1 VATKTACPFC
11 FTSVDSS
18 NLWFQCSGRGNKDC
32 PVATDDARKKLTGNA
47 TPSYPTFEGPK
58 GRGVTSATCP
68 KCGGEAMRRACPA
81 CHTAL
86 PIDFVG
92 TVNPMIGLVGSKGSG
107 KTVLMT
113 VLVKQLREQIA
124 ARFNADIRIA
134 TDNPDGQQG
143 IAAYR
148 RQREVP
154 LFGTERDLPAKTDR
168 FSQRQYATPIV
179 LRWRAKKPT
188 MLALIDSAGED
199 LGDETSV
206 HTLNYLMACEYLI
219 ITLDPFSL
227 PSARARISLP
237 REAQQVD
244 DEVPID
250 VVANITAYL
259 RTYHKVATKKKV
271 KIPIA
276 IVFTKIDAFYPT
288 MDPGNPI
295 MASESQMPAYDETD
309 GLEVHEQM
317 RALLT
322 EWDASALDRHLEQNY
337 ENYRY
342 FAVSALGAEPEYA
355 SAKVAAGGVRPHR
368 VQDPV
373 LWLMAKAGTVKSV
386 KTVKTS

>member
-11 FTSVDSS
+11 FTIIDSS
-18 NLWFQCSGRGNKDC
+18 SLWFQCSGRGNADC
-32 PVATDDARKKLTGNA
+32 KPDEDSDRERARLTGNR
-47 TPSYPTFEGPK
+47 TPTFPTFPAPK
-58 GRGVTSATCP
+58 GRGPALCP
-68 KCGGEAMRRACPA
+68 TCGGEARRRACPA
-81 CHTAL
+81 CRTAL

-113 VLVKQLREQIA
+113 VLVKQLREQVA

-143 IAAYR
+143 IATYR
-148 RQREVP
+148 KQREVP
-154 LFGTERDLPAKTDR
+154 LFGDLRKLPEKNDR
-168 FSQRQYATPIV
+168 YGSSLRQYATPIV

-199 LGDETSV
+199 LGDEAST
-206 HTLNYLMACEYLI
+206 HTLRYLEACEYLI

-227 PSARARISLP
+227 PSARARINLP
-237 REAQQVD
+237 EEAKQVD

-250 VVANITAYL
+250 VVANITSFL
-259 RTYHKVATKKKV
+259 RTYRKVATNRKIKV
-271 KIPIA
+271 PVA

-288 MDPGNPI
+288 LDPGNPI
-295 MASESQMPAYDETD
+295 MASASAGPAYDETD
-309 GLEVHEQM
+309 GQQVHEQM

-322 EWDASALDRHLEQNY
+322 EWDAGALDRHLEQNY

-342 FAVSALGAEPEYA
+342 FAVSSLGAEPDYA
-355 SAKVAAGGVRPHR
+355 RSRVAAGGVRPHR

-373 LWLMAKAGTVKSV
+373 LWLMSKAGTVKSV
-386 KTVKTS
+386 KSS

>member
-1 VATKTACPFC
+1 VATRTACPFC
-11 FTSVDSS
+11 FTIIDSS
-18 NLWFQCSGRGNKDC
+18 SLWFQCSGRGNKEC
-32 PVATDDARKKLTGNA
+32 TIATDDERKRLTGNA
-47 TPSYPTFEGPK
+47 APSYPSFAPPR

-68 KCGGEAMRRACPA
+68 VCGGTAMRRACSA

-113 VLVKQLREQIA
+113 VLVKQLRQQIA

-154 LFGTERDLPAKTDR
+154 LYGEDRDLPAKTNR

-179 LRWRAKKPT
+179 LRWRARKPT

-199 LGDETSV
+199 LSDETST
-206 HTLNYLMACEYLI
+206 HTLQYLKACEYLI
-219 ITLDPFSL
+219 ITLDPFAL
-227 PSARARISLP
+227 PSARARINLP
-237 REAQQVD
+237 KDAQQVD

-250 VVANITAYL
+250 VVANITSFL
-259 RTYHKVATKKKV
+259 RTYHGVAANKKIKLSV
-271 KIPIA
+271 A
-276 IVFTKIDAFYPT
+276 IVFTKIDAFYPVL
-288 MDPGNPI
+288 DPGNPI
-295 MASESQMPAYDETD
+295 MAAAPALPAYDEID
-309 GLEVHEQM
+309 GQQVHEQM
-317 RALLT
+317 RALLFD
-322 EWDASALDRHLEQNY
+322 WDASSLDRLLEQNY
-337 ENYRY
+337 QNYRY
-342 FAVSALGAEPEYA
+342 FAVSALGGEAEYA
-355 SAKVAAGGVRPHR
+355 EAKVAAGGVRPHR

-373 LWLMAKAGTVKSV
+373 LWLMSMAGTVKSV
-386 KTVKTS
+386 KTS

>member
-1 VATKTACPFC
+1 MATITACPFC
-11 FTSVDSS
+11 FTSIDSS

-32 PVATDDARKKLTGNA
+32 LIATDDARKKLTGNA
-47 TPSYPTFEGPK
+47 TPSYPTFQPPK

-68 KCGGEAMRRACPA
+68 NCGGEAMRRACPK
-81 CHTAL
+81 CRTVL

-113 VLVKQLREQIA
+113 VLVKQMREQIA

-134 TDNPDGQQG
+134 IDNPDGQQG

-154 LFGTERDLPAKTDR
+154 LFGADRDLPAKTDR

-199 LGDETSV
+199 LGDEAST
-206 HTLNYLMACEYLI
+206 HTLNYLESCEYLI

-227 PSARARISLP
+227 PSARARINLP
-237 REAQQVD
+237 KEAQQVD

-250 VVANITAYL
+250 VVANITGYL
-259 RTYHKVATKKKV
+259 RTYHKVAPKKRI
-271 KIPIA
+271 KIPVA

-288 MDPGNPI
+288 LDPGNPI
-295 MASESQMPAYDETD
+295 VASASSAPAYDETD
-309 GLEVHEQM
+309 GLQVHEQM

-355 SAKVAAGGVRPHR
+355 SAKVAASGVRPHR

-373 LWLMAKAGTVKSV
+373 LWLMSKAGTVKSV
-386 KTVKTS
+386 KSS

>member
-1 VATKTACPFC
+1 LATKTACPFC
-11 FTSVDSS
+11 FTIIDSS
-18 NLWFQCSGRGNKDC
+18 GLWFQCSGRGNKDC
-32 PVATDDARKKLTGNA
+32 TIGTDDARIRLTGNA
-47 TPSYPTFEGPK
+47 IPSYPTFAPPS
-58 GRGVTSATCP
+58 GRGVTSATCAA
-68 KCGGEAMRRACPA
+68 CGGEAMRRACPA

-143 IAAYR
+143 VAAYR

-154 LFGTERDLPAKTDR
+154 LYGEDRDLPMKTDR

-199 LGDETSV
+199 LGDETST
-206 HTLNYLMACEYLI
+206 HTLQYLKACEYLI
-219 ITLDPFSL
+219 ITLDPFAL
-227 PSARARISLP
+227 PSARARINLP
-237 REAQQVD
+237 KDAQQVD

-250 VVANITAYL
+250 VVANITAFL

-271 KIPIA
+271 KVPVA
-276 IVFTKIDAFYPT
+276 VVFTKIDAFYPT
-288 MDPGNPI
+288 LDPGNPI
-295 MASESQMPAYDETD
+295 MGSAPGLPSYDETD
-309 GLEVHEQM
+309 GQQVHEQM
-317 RALLT
+317 RALVM
-322 EWDASALDRHLEQNY
+322 EWDAGALDRLLEQNY
-337 ENYRY
+337 EHYRY
-342 FAVSALGAEPEYA
+342 FAVSALGAEPDYTH
-355 SAKVAAGGVRPHR
+355 SKVAAGGVRPHR

-373 LWLMAKAGTVKSV
+373 LWLMSKAGTVRSV
-386 KTVKTS
+386 KSS

>member
-1 VATKTACPFC
+1 MATKTPCPFC
-11 FTSVDSS
+11 FTIIDSS
-18 NLWFQCSGRGNKDC
+18 GLWFQCSGRGNKDC
-32 PVATDDARKKLTGNA
+32 VLATDDARIKLTGNA
-47 TPSYPTFEGPK
+47 TPSFPTFAPPK
-58 GRGVTSATCP
+58 GRGVTSAVCET
-68 KCGGEAMRRACPA
+68 CGGVAMRRACPA

-154 LFGTERDLPAKTDR
+154 LYGPDRDLPTKTDR

-199 LGDETSV
+199 LGDEAST
-206 HTLNYLMACEYLI
+206 HTLKYLEACEYLI
-219 ITLDPFSL
+219 IALDPFAL
-227 PSARARISLP
+227 PSARARINLP
-237 REAQQVD
+237 KDAQQVD

-250 VVANITAYL
+250 VVANITAFL
-259 RTYHKVATKKKV
+259 RTYHKVAPNKKIKV
-271 KIPIA
+271 PVA

-288 MDPGNPI
+288 LDPGNPI
-295 MASESQMPAYDETD
+295 MASASAMPAYDETD
-309 GLEVHEQM
+309 GLQVHEQL
-317 RALLT
+317 RALLIE
-322 EWDASALDRHLEQNY
+322 EWDAGALDRHLVANY

-342 FAVSALGAEPEYA
+342 FAVSALGAEPDYTH
-355 SAKVAAGGVRPHR
+355 SKVAAGGVRPHR

-373 LWLMAKAGTVKSV
+373 LWLMSKAGTVKSV
-386 KTVKTS
+386 KSS

>member
-11 FTSVDSS
+11 FTIIDSS
-18 NLWFQCSGRGNKDC
+18 GLWFQCSGRGNKDC
-32 PVATDDARKKLTGNA
+32 TISTDDARIRLTGNA
-47 TPSYPTFEGPK
+47 TPSYPSFAPPK
-58 GRGVTSATCP
+58 GRGVTSAICQV
-68 KCGGEAMRRACPA
+68 CGGEAMRRACPA

-134 TDNPDGQQG
+134 TDSPDGQQG
-143 IAAYR
+143 VAAYR

-154 LFGTERDLPAKTDR
+154 LYGEDRKLPMKTDR

-199 LGDETSV
+199 LGDETST
-206 HTLNYLMACEYLI
+206 HTLQYLKACEYLI
-219 ITLDPFSL
+219 ITLDPFAL
-227 PSARARISLP
+227 PSARARINLP
-237 REAQQVD
+237 KDAQQVD

-250 VVANITAYL
+250 VVANITAFL
-259 RTYHKVATKKKV
+259 RTYHKVATNKKV
-271 KIPIA
+271 KLPVA
-276 IVFTKIDAFYPT
+276 IVFTKIDAFYPIL
-288 MDPGNPI
+288 DLGNPI
-295 MASESQMPAYDETD
+295 MASPPALPGYDETD
-309 GLEVHEQM
+309 GLQVHEQV
-317 RALLT
+317 RALIT
-322 EWDASALDRHLEQNY
+322 EWDASALDRLLEQNY
-337 ENYRY
+337 QNYQY
-342 FAVSALGAEPEYA
+342 FAVSALGSEPDYA
-355 SAKVAAGGVRPHR
+355 HSKVAAGGVRPHR

-373 LWLMAKAGTVKSV
+373 LWLMSKAGTVKSV
-386 KTVKTS
+386 KSS

>member
-11 FTSVDSS
+11 FTIIDSS
-18 NLWFQCSGRGNKDC
+18 GLWFQCSGRGNKEC
-32 PVATDDARKKLTGNA
+32 TVATDDERIRLTGNT
-47 TPSYPTFEGPK
+47 TPSYPSFARPK
-58 GRGVTSATCP
+58 GRGVSAAMCP
-68 KCGGEAMRRACPA
+68 VCGGEAMRRACPA
-81 CHTAL
+81 CHTPV

-154 LFGTERDLPAKTDR
+154 LYGEDRDLPPKTDR

-199 LGDETSV
+199 LGDEAST
-206 HTLNYLMACEYLI
+206 HTLQYLKACEYLI
-219 ITLDPFSL
+219 VTLDPFAL
-227 PSARARISLP
+227 PSARARINLP
-237 REAQQVD
+237 KDAQQVD

-250 VVANITAYL
+250 VVANITAFL
-259 RTYHKVATKKKV
+259 RTYHKVAPNKKV
-271 KIPIA
+271 KVPVAIA
-276 IVFTKIDAFYPT
+276 FTKIDAFYPVL
-288 MDPGNPI
+288 DPGNPI
-295 MASESQMPAYDETD
+295 MASAPGLPAYDETD
-309 GLEVHEQM
+309 GQQVHEQM

-322 EWDASALDRHLEQNY
+322 EWDASALDRHLEQTY
-337 ENYRY
+337 QNYRY
-342 FAVSALGAEPEYA
+342 FAVSALGAEPDYTHSKA
-355 SAKVAAGGVRPHR
+355 AAGGVRPHR

-373 LWLMAKAGTVKSV
+373 LWLMSKAGTVKSV
-386 KTVKTS
+386 KSS

>member
-1 VATKTACPFC
+1 MATKTACPFC
-11 FTSVDSS
+11 FTIIDSS
-18 NLWFQCSGRGNKDC
+18 SLWFQCSGRGNKNC
-32 PVATDDARKKLTGNA
+32 VITTDDMRIKLTGNA
-47 TPSYPTFEGPK
+47 TPSCPTFPPPK
-58 GRGVTSATCP
+58 GRGITAADCP
-68 KCGGEAMRRACPA
+68 ECGGKAMRRACPV

-143 IAAYR
+143 VAAYR
-148 RQREVP
+148 RDREAP
-154 LFGTERDLPAKTDR
+154 LYDERRKLPDGTNRFGSSARP
-168 FSQRQYATPIV
+168 YATPIV

-199 LGDETSV
+199 LGDETSAL
-206 HTLNYLMACEYLI
+206 TLQYLRACEYLI
-219 ITLDPFSL
+219 ITLDPFAL

-237 REAQQVD
+237 KDAQQVD

-250 VVANITAYL
+250 VVANITSFL
-259 RTYHKVATKKKV
+259 RTYHEVGPKKKIKV
-271 KIPIA
+271 PVA

-288 MDPGNPI
+288 LDPGNPL
-295 MASESQMPAYDETD
+295 MATAPATAAYDETD
-309 GLEVHEQM
+309 GQQVHEQM
-317 RALLT
+317 RALLM
-322 EWDASALDRHLEQNY
+322 EWDASALDRHMQQNY

-342 FAVSALGAEPEYA
+342 FAVSALGAQPDYA
-355 SAKVAAGGVRPHR
+355 HSRVAAGGVRPHR

-373 LWLMAKAGTVKSV
+373 LWLMSKAGTVRSV
-386 KTVKTS
+386 KTP